1 MIEPETTN
9 SVLGTL
15 GINGVSFIAQLV
27 NFSIV
32 VFAMWKWVY
41 KPLLKTMDHRAKEI
55 TDGLKNAK
63 EAKKNLDEAN
73 IEKEKILGEA
83 RVAGHTVIE
92 DAQSKAEALRQDK
105 IVQTKQEIEKIIGE
119 TKEKIA
125 NEREESFKALKVDIA
140 DLIALATEKVAVG
153 LDKETQ
159 RKLIDG
165 AIKEIEAA

>member
-15 GINGVSFIAQLV
+15 GINGVSFVAQLV

-63 EAKKNLDEAN
+63 EAKKNLDESN

-83 RVAGHTVIE
+83 RAAGHTVIE
-92 DAQSKAEALRQDK
+92 DAQSKAEVLRQDK

-125 NEREESFKALKVDIA
+125 NEREASFKALKVDIA
-140 DLIALATEKVAVG
+140 DLVAMATEKVAAG

-159 RKLIDG
+159 RKLIDS
-165 AIKEIEAA
+165 AIKEIETA

>member
-73 IEKEKILGEA
+73 VEKEKILGEA

-140 DLIALATEKVAVG
+140 DLIALATEKVAAG